1 MAMSIRGL
9 PEEVKSN
16 LKVQA
21 ERSGKS
27 LNAHVVD
34 ILSRHADSGD
44 PFLEAIKSYAGQ
56 FSEADVLEARRIERE
71 NALDWSMS
79 YDDPSGR

>member
-9 PEEVKSN
+9 PEDVKTR
-16 LKVQA
+16 LKCDAKRQ
-21 ERSGKS
+21 GKS

-34 ILSRHADSGD
+34 ILSRQVAEED
-44 PFLEAIKSYAGQ
+44 PFLKAVKSYAGK
-56 FSEADVLEARRIERE
+56 FSEADLLEARRIERE

-79 YDDPSGR
+79 YDDPRGR